1 MSTMQTSS
9 EQTLAEE
16 QEAKKRQAL
25 KEKLL
30 RSLENNEPI
39 TSGGTSTEDALYK
52 IRLRELNSL
61 LESEN
66 SL

>member
-9 EQTLAEE
+9 EQTLAE
-16 QEAKKRQAL
+16 AKKRQTL

-30 RSLENNEPI
+30 RSLENNESIP
-39 TSGGTSTEDALYK
+39 SGGTSTEDSLYK